1 VDVVLLIGRI
11 LFGLLLVMSGIGHLT
26 QTEAMSG
33 YAESRGV
40 RPGRPLVIISGLGLV
55 AGGLGIILGI
65 WIDLAA
71 IGMAVLLI
79 LIALGMHHFWTDTAE
94 ARSMDMIQFQKDLAL
109 AGGALILFAVYQG
122 ADLGRFLI
130 TDPLF

>member
-1 VDVVLLIGRI
+1 MDVVLLIGRI
-11 LFGLLLVMSGIGHLT
+11 LFGVLLVMSGIGHMT
-26 QTEAMSG
+26 QTEMMSG
-33 YAESRGV
+33 YAESRGI
-40 RPGRPLVIISGLGLV
+40 RPGRPLVIISGLALI

-79 LIALGMHHFWTDTAE
+79 LIALGMHHFWTDE
-94 ARSMDMIQFQKDLAL
+94 PDARGLDMIQFQKDLAL
-109 AGGALILFAVYQG
+109 AGSALILFAVYRG
-122 ADLGRFLI
+122 ADLGSFLL

>member
-1 VDVVLLIGRI
+1 MDVVLLIGRI
-11 LFGLLLVMSGIGHLT
+11 LFGILLVMSGIGHMT
-26 QTEAMSG
+26 QTEMMSG
-33 YAESRGV
+33 YAESRGI
-40 RPGRPLVIISGLGLV
+40 RPGRPLVIISGLALI

-79 LIALGMHHFWTDTAE
+79 LIALGMHHFWTDE
-94 ARSMDMIQFQKDLAL
+94 PDARGLDMIQFQKDLAL
-109 AGGALILFAVYQG
+109 AGSALILFAVYRG
-122 ADLGRFLI
+122 ADLDTFLL